1 MPRLE
6 HHLFT
11 GDPVI
16 VAPERRQRPHAFVT
30 SANDGVCPFCPGNE
44 DETPPEICRRN
55 GSPHGWSMRVVP
67 NRYPAVGAPLSGRH
81 EVLIES
87 PHHDLSPYD
96 FGRELIDKVLQ
107 LYAERADAALA
118 DPSIATISIF
128 KNFGRYGGE
137 SIAHP
142 HSQLLALP
150 FLTPVAKSLIRRSDA
165 VSCQACAAAS
175 NPEAI
180 VAGNELAIAFVPE
193 GSRFAHEVAIVPRRH
208 AVHFGERRDEIAAAA
223 SLLATVLAG
232 LRRLAGAVDL
242 NWYLQT
248 APRIDGRTADVHW
261 VLVFVPRITVISG
274 FELASGV
281 MINVFAPEESA
292 RLLRSA
298 LKEV

>member
-30 SANDGVCPFCPGNE
+30 SANDGICPFCPGNE
-44 DETPPEICRRN
+44 HETPPEIFRSSDSA
-55 GSPHGWSMRVVP
+55 GGWSMRVVP
-67 NRYPAVGAPLSGRH
+67 NRYPAVGTPLNGRH
-81 EVLIES
+81 EVLVES
-87 PHHDLSPYD
+87 PQHDLSPYG
-96 FGRELIDKVLQ
+96 FGPELIEKILL
-107 LYAERADAALA
+107 LYAQRADAALS
-118 DPSIATISIF
+118 DRSVVTISIF
-128 KNFGRYGGE
+128 KNYGRYGGE

-150 FLTPVAKSLIRRSDA
+150 FLTPVAERLTRRSGA
-165 VSCQACAAAS
+165 AGCQACVP
-175 NPEAI
+175 NPRAI
-180 VAGNELAIAFVPE
+180 VAGNDLALAFVPE
-193 GSRFAHEVAIVPRRH
+193 GSRFAHETMIAPRRH
-208 AVHFGERRDEIAAAA
+208 ATAFGDRGDEIAAAA
-223 SLLATVLAG
+223 SLLARLLSG
-232 LRRLAGAVDL
+232 LHRLAGAVDL

-248 APRIDGRTADVHW
+248 APRVDERSADIHW
-261 VLVFVPRITVISG
+261 ALVVLPRLTVVSG

-298 LKEV
+298 IEEG